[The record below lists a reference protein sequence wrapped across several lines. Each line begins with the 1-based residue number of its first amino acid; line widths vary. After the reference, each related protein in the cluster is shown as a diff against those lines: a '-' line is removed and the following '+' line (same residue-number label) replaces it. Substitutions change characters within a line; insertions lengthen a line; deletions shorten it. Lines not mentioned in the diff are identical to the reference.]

1 MGLEKKPNI
10 DICPICTGQPGSLP
24 VANIEAIK
32 KFFGEDLL
40 TMLGQGDKKN
50 TPAMNPKK
58 VEEPNS
64 PEREAEIKE
73 LILREFLV

>member
-1 MGLEKKPNI
+1 MGEASTP
-10 DICPICTGQPGSLP
+10 T
-24 VANIEAIK
+24 NIEAIK